1 MTALMCRKICEIKC
15 LPVLKNDFRVVVF
28 VLIFLGDKII
38 GYIIVF
44 GLGIK
49 QWLDILETI
58 GNQSLRLGCP
68 ESW

>member
-38 GYIIVF
+38 GYIIES
-44 GLGIK
+44 LG
-49 QWLDILETI
+49 
-58 GNQSLRLGCP
+58 
-68 ESW
+68 